1 MALRLLTRRDYGSRE
16 LAARLSQRGCPR
28 EEIEKALE
36 RLQELDYIDDD
47 RYARHLAGRLV
58 NEGRAWGGRLRLEL
72 KQRGITGH
80 LAEEAAADA
89 ENKAEATA
97 LVRDLARRRY
107 SGFDYDSATDRERR
121 RVVHFFQR
129 RGFPLELILAALR
142 RPD

>member
-1 MALRLLTRRDYGSRE
+1 LLTRRDYGSRE
-16 LAARLSQRGCPR
+16 LAARLRQRGCPR
-28 EEIEKALE
+28 EEIESTLE
-36 RLQELDYIDDD
+36 RLQQLGYLDDE

-72 KQRGITGH
+72 KQRGIAGE
-80 LAEEAAADA
+80 LAEKAAEDA
-89 ENKAEATA
+89 ENKAEATT

-129 RGFPLELILAALR
+129 RGFPLELILVALR